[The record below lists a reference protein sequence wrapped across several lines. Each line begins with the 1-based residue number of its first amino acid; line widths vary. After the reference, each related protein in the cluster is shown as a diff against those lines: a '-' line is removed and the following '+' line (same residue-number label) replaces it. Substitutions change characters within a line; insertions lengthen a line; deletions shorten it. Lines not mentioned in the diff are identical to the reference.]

1 MCGGRY
7 GGEELKRALG
17 WVGIS
22 LFAAIILALVGVIIA
37 PHFGWRCDIVYGGS
51 MEPAMDV
58 GSLAVIRPV
67 DPQDVEAGDIITYKW
82 GDPGRLIT
90 HRVVE
95 VANADG
101 SLTFTT
107 KGDAN
112 EDPDPWA
119 VPPEGVVGR
128 AWFSVPYAGYAIHFV
143 KTPLGFWLLIGI
155 PAAIIIGFEL
165 RNIFI
170 AVRDTRRKRYV
181 GQPEQDPKYYSGQ
194 DSK

>member
-1 MCGGRY
+1 
-7 GGEELKRALG
+7 LKKAVE
-17 WVGIS
+17 WFGIS

-82 GDPGRLIT
+82 RGESRLMT

-95 VANADG
+95 VANNDG
-101 SLTFTT
+101 AVTFTT

-112 EDPDPWA
+112 EEPDTWA
-119 VPPEGVVGR
+119 VPPEDVVGR
-128 AWFSVPYAGYAIHFV
+128 VWFSVPYAGHAIHNMR
-143 KTPLGFWLLIGI
+143 TPLGLWLLIGI
-155 PAAIIIGFEL
+155 PATIIILMEL
-165 RNIFI
+165 RNIWL
-170 AVRDTRRKRYV
+170 ATRHLRRGSRRDQEVRD
-181 GQPEQDPKYYSGQ
+181 E
-194 DSK
+194 